1 MSKIFTRV
9 SGKMESSRAEGHFIG
24 KMGVLCGY
32 CRGGEKDGWANSNSR
47 RVASIKG
54 MAAGQATWKWCSVRQ
69 EWVQDQIGQMEY
81 G

>member
-24 KMGVLCGY
+24 KMGSIMRDIVGA
-32 CRGGEKDGWANSNSR
+32 GKKMDGANSNSQ

-54 MAAGQATWKWCSVRQ
+54 MAAGQAT
-69 EWVQDQIGQMEY
+69 
-81 G
+81 